1 MRKEIP
7 MCVTWKQ
14 EEDLPGQTQGTA
26 EKLWETICSDVEY
39 RGLSVPIAVFSLFEK
54 IFFAGDDHGK
64 AGIFCGNPCMKPLA
78 GAQNR
83 IVHG

>member
-39 RGLSVPIAVFSLFEK
+39 RGLVS
-54 IFFAGDDHGK
+54 
-64 AGIFCGNPCMKPLA
+64 
-78 GAQNR
+78 Q
-83 IVHG
+83 